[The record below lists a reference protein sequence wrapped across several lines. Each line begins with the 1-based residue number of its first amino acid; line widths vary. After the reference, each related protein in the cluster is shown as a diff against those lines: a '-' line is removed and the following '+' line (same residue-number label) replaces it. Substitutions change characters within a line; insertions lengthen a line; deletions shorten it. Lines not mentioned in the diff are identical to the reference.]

1 MLSRELPTANLSTT
15 LLSVAVV
22 LGTHRDVEREGC
34 RSRYHRG
41 RANFHRMTKNFPRIR
56 VLGAGLAGPEAALQ
70 AARRGCCVDLYEMRP
85 ARSTE
90 AHQTADFAELVCSNS
105 LKSES
110 EYTAPWLLKQEMRR
124 AGSVLLQAAD
134 ASAVPAG
141 HALAVDRV
149 EFSRL
154 VAEAIAAEPRI
165 TVRREEVTALDPA
178 DGWTVIASGP
188 LTSPALSAAI
198 AALTGSE
205 HLAFYDSI
213 SPIVDAES
221 IDMDRVYM
229 AARWDKGTADYI
241 NCPMTA
247 EEYDRFYDALVTA
260 ESVQEKEWEKLTYF
274 EGCLPIEEL
283 ARRGRDTP
291 RFGPMKPVGLRDP
304 RTGKTPW
311 AVVQLRCEN
320 LRADSYN
327 LVGFQNHLK
336 FSEQARVLR
345 LIPGLENAK
354 FLRYGQIHRNTYI
367 NAPTLLTE
375 TLQLR
380 DHLRILFAGQISG
393 VEGYTESIATGMLA
407 GLYAAELAHG
417 QQPEPVPRAT
427 GLGSLV
433 HYITHA
439 DPTRFQP
446 ANITFDL
453 LEPLGEDVRRK
464 VRDKR
469 ERHKM
474 QCERSLAQFDVWWD
488 RFRGASHASCGV
500 GQPAVLGL
508 FILAMLLSIAT
519 PRSFAWGRDGHKIIN
534 RVAMDSLPANTPA
547 FLRTPK
553 ALDEIGY
560 LGPEPDRWR
569 SAAEPELSSSAS
581 PEHFIDLELA
591 DLVAPDGLPTERYD
605 FLDDLNAANRLHP
618 DLADRLTPQNVGML
632 PWQAEEDFERLTV
645 DMADYRQLQRA
656 RADTYGAEQAV
667 LYDIGCLG
675 HYVGDGS
682 QPLHTTVNY
691 NGWVENENPERFSR
705 QHGIH
710 SRFETE
716 FVHNNLQARDVAPLI
731 PMARTLNAPFQDF
744 LSYLRASHAQVIQ
757 VYRFDKQSA
766 FDGHGTLASRT
777 FTAERLAAGA
787 TMLRD
792 MIYTAWLDSGE
803 LRTAPDGP

>member
-1 MLSRELPTANLSTT
+1 
-15 LLSVAVV
+15 
-22 LGTHRDVEREGC
+22 
-34 RSRYHRG
+34 
-41 RANFHRMTKNFPRIR
+41 MTNNIPRIR

-70 AARRGCCVDLYEMRP
+70 AARQGCCVDLYEMRP
-85 ARSTE
+85 LRSTE

-124 AGSVLLQAAD
+124 AGSVLLQTAD
-134 ASAVPAG
+134 AAAVPAG

-165 TVRREEVTALDPA
+165 AVHREEVTTLDPA
-178 DGWTVIASGP
+178 DGWTVVASGP
-188 LTSPALSAAI
+188 LTSPALSNAI
-198 AALTGSE
+198 AQLTGSE
-205 HLAFYDSI
+205 HLTFYDSI

-241 NCPMTA
+241 NCPMTP

-311 AVVQLRCEN
+311 AVVQLRSEN

-336 FSEQARVLR
+336 YSEQARILR

-367 NAPTLLTE
+367 NAPRLLTE

-380 DHLRILFAGQISG
+380 DHPQILFAGQISG

-407 GLYAAELAHG
+407 GLYTAALTRAE
-417 QQPEPVPRAT
+417 QPEPIPRAT

-439 DPTRFQP
+439 DPARFQP
-446 ANITFDL
+446 VNITFDL
-453 LEPLGEDVRRK
+453 LEPLEEEVRRK

-469 ERHKM
+469 ERHKL
-474 QCERSLAQFDVWWD
+474 QCERSLAQFDAWWQ
-488 RFRGASHASCGV
+488 RFSGRSLCNSKSGLSSVVSIFFLAFFLCL
-500 GQPAVLGL
+500 AV
-508 FILAMLLSIAT
+508 
-519 PRSFAWGRDGHKIIN
+519 PPSFGWGRDGHTIIN
-534 RVAMDSLPANTPA
+534 RVAMETLPANMPA
-547 FLRTPK
+547 FLRTPQ
-553 ALDEIGY
+553 ALDEIIY

-569 SAAEPELSSSAS
+569 SSIEPELSATGA
-581 PEHFIDLELA
+581 PEHFLDLELA
-591 DLVAPDGLPTERYD
+591 DLAAPDGLPTQRYE
-605 FLDDLNAANRLHP
+605 FLSDLQTAARHYP
-618 DLADRLTPQNVGML
+618 DLADQLTPQKVGLL
-632 PWQAEEDFERLTV
+632 PWQTEEDFERLEV
-645 DMADYRQLQRA
+645 DMRDYRTIHAAHQ
-656 RADTYGAEQAV
+656 DTYGAEQAV

-682 QPLHTTVNY
+682 QPLHTTINY
-691 NGWVENENPERFSR
+691 NGWVEAKNPEHFTRNR
-705 QHGIH
+705 GIH

-716 FVHNNLQARDVAPLI
+716 FVHDNLRAQDVQPLI
-731 PMARTLNAPFQDF
+731 PPVRVLEAPFQDF
-744 LSYLRASHAQVIQ
+744 LLYLRTTHSQVAQV
-757 VYRFDKQSA
+757 YSLDKQGG
-766 FDGHGTLASRT
+766 FDGDGSAASRS

-792 MIYTAWLDSGE
+792 MICTAWVDSA
-803 LRTAPDGP
+803 RPASD